1 MKRIINKIL
10 FVAIL
15 VYATYCC
22 VYIYVY
28 MRYPPFSSRNRASL
42 FAAESASF
50 SPATSIGR
58 GNHKRTVQLHETVWG
73 ILTPSKFNGTWVSDS
88 DIMYKDEDGGISILN
103 LENNKI
109 IQVRSEISANYS
121 QFRCY
126 YENGVLYF

>member
-1 MKRIINKIL
+1 MKLIMNKIL
-10 FVAIL
+10 FLAVL

-28 MRYPPFSSRNRASL
+28 MRYPPFSSRNRASM

-73 ILTPSKFNGTWVSDS
+73 ILTPSKFNGTWVCRCKLKAK
-88 DIMYKDEDGGISILN
+88 IVQPKGIPIRWSNKSLN
-103 LENNKI
+103 KGYPN
-109 IQVRSEISANYS
+109 
-121 QFRCY
+121 
-126 YENGVLYF
+126 

>member
-109 IQVRSEISANYS
+109 IQVKLEISANYS
-121 QFRCY
+121 QFY
-126 YENGVLYF
+126 DENNVLYF